1 MAMGIDVVV
10 ALVGVLLALISQKPL
25 HRIEEGSVGV
35 YWRGGRLLNVTSTPG
50 YHLQWPILTTHS
62 NVQGRTVRN
71 YSMRF
76 EKLWIEDVTYHEI
89 NLLCSKFSLDQVYIS
104 HFDQLDELLQARMS
118 ALLAVWA
125 PGLDIISIRLTKPHV
140 PEALRDTYELI
151 DQEKAKLLAQRN
163 VVKQA
168 ETDFRTAVLA
178 SEKAAA
184 LSLIHMEK
192 LHEQVLASQHISRIQ
207 DQMTVSRAKETAD
220 ATFCTLNNNA
230 RAKCVVAAHVDGN
243 LDKATLETK
252 SFLAKLTPAYL
263 AYLRAT
269 AGQTN
274 IRYYFGANIPQGFVD
289 SAADVVGVPD
299 DLPVPGRRD
308 GH

>member
-1 MAMGIDVVV
+1 MSTLTRSTRIVSFKTTVVHDVPCGT
-10 ALVGVLLALISQKPL
+10 ASGVLIRFHQVEIV
-25 HRIEEGSVGV
+25 HRLRSAFV
-35 YWRGGRLLNVTSTPG
+35 LD
-50 YHLQWPILTTHS
+50 
-62 NVQGRTVRN
+62 TVRN

-140 PEALRDTYELI
+140 PEALRDTYELV
-151 DQEKAKLLAQRN
+151 DQEKAKLLLATQAQRN
-163 VVKQA
+163 VLKQA

-220 ATFCTLNNNA
+220 ATFY
-230 RAKCVVAAHVDGN
+230 
-243 LDKATLETK
+243 KATLETK

-289 SAADVVGVPD
+289 SAADVVGVSD
-299 DLPVPGRRD
+299 ALPVPGRRD

>member
-1 MAMGIDVVV
+1 MAMGMDVVV

-62 NVQGRTVRN
+62 NVQVSFKTTVVHDVPCGTASGVLIRFHQVEIVHRLRSAFVLDTVRN

-140 PEALRDTYELI
+140 PEALRDTYELV
-151 DQEKAKLLAQRN
+151 DQEKAKLLLATQAQRN
-163 VVKQA
+163 VLKQA

-207 DQMTVSRAKETAD
+207 GKLGRAMLSSLHSSA
-220 ATFCTLNNNA
+220 C
-230 RAKCVVAAHVDGN
+230 
-243 LDKATLETK
+243 
-252 SFLAKLTPAYL
+252 
-263 AYLRAT
+263 
-269 AGQTN
+269 GQT
-274 IRYYFGANIPQGFVD
+274 R
-289 SAADVVGVPD
+289 
-299 DLPVPGRRD
+299 
-308 GH
+308 